1 MAIPLWAVGR
11 HLTLVQITPLVA
23 NQTTGALVPGT
34 TVVITGLVDGLE
46 PEEVVTHEEIS
57 PVTTTRE
64 NNVPLMYGTR
74 MRVVEILTIQPSV
87 INTRGPQLLLLK
99 STFLATSFALIQ
111 WTHGG
116 NTNAY
121 YGSYER
127 MSAPWQGKGKKIV
140 SASFLPIDNG
150 LDNWVYS

>member
-1 MAIPLWAVGR
+1 MAVPLWAVGR
-11 HLTLVQITPLVA
+11 HLTLVQITPLTAQA
-23 NQTTGALVPGT
+23 NTGVLIPGT

-46 PEEVVTHEEIS
+46 PEETVTHEEIS
-57 PVTTTRE
+57 PITTTRE
-64 NNVPLMYGTR
+64 NQVPIMYGTR
-74 MRVVEILTIQPSV
+74 MRVVEILTSQASLYNV
-87 INTRGPQLLLLK
+87 RGPQLLLLK
-99 STFLATSFALIQ
+99 STFIATNYALIQ

-116 NTNAY
+116 NTNSF

-150 LDNWVYS
+150 LDNWAYS